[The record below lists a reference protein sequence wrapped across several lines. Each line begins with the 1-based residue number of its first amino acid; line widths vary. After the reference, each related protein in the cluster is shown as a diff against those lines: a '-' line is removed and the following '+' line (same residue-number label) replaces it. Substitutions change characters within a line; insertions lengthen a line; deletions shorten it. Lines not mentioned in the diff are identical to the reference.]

1 MTIIIA
7 VIMICILIFIHE
19 LGHFLAAKAC
29 GVKVNEF
36 ALGMGP
42 KLLKKQKGETLYT
55 LRAIPIGGFCAMEG
69 EDEESDDERAFNNK
83 SAGEKAFILVAGAGM
98 NFILALVLMIIVT
111 YNMGFATLTVGQV
124 IEGSPAQKAG
134 IEVGDELVSINGTK
148 LDEWNDFTEI
158 VSADKAHEALDIT
171 IKRDSEEMTFVATPK
186 KDEESG
192 RYIVGIGAQREKSA
206 FKSIVNGPKETINM
220 TKSMYAVLKQLVTGE
235 VSTKDLSG
243 PVGIVYMVDQSASQG
258 LMTFLY
264 FMAMMSLNLAVI
276 NLLPFPALDGGR
288 IIFLIIRKV
297 TGKAIT
303 DRTEA
308 AVHMIGMLLL
318 LLLMLYVTWNDIAKF
333 IIPIFK

>member
-7 VIMICILIFIHE
+7 IIMICILIFIHE

-42 KLLKKQKGETLYT
+42 KLLKKQKGDTLYT

-69 EDEESDDERAFNNK
+69 EDEESDDEHAFNNK
-83 SAGEKAFILVAGAGM
+83 PAGKKAFILVAGAGM
-98 NFILALVLMIIVT
+98 NFILALILMIIVT
-111 YNMGFATLTVGQV
+111 YNMGFATLTVGRV
-124 IEGSPAQKAG
+124 VENSPAETAG
-134 IEVGDELVSINGTK
+134 IKVGDELVSVNGTN
-148 LDEWNDFTEI
+148 LDEWYDFTEI
-158 VSADKAHEALDIT
+158 VSADKDGEAMDIT
-171 IKRDSEEMTFVATPK
+171 VNRDGEAITLSATPK

-192 RYIVGIGAQREKSA
+192 RYIVGVATQREKSA
-206 FKSIVNGPKETINM
+206 FKSIVNGPKETLNM
-220 TKSMYAVLKQLVTGE
+220 TKSMYVVLKQLVTGE

-258 LMTFLY
+258 FMTFLY
-264 FMAMMSLNLAVI
+264 FIAMMSLNLAVI

-288 IIFLIIRKV
+288 IIFLVIRKV

-308 AVHMIGMLLL
+308 VVHMIGMLLL
-318 LLLMLYVTWNDIAKF
+318 LLLMVYVTWNDIAKF
-333 IIPIFK
+333 IMPIFK

>member
-7 VIMICILIFIHE
+7 IIMICILIFIHE

-83 SAGEKAFILVAGAGM
+83 SAGKKAFILVAGAGM
-98 NFILALVLMIIVT
+98 NFILALILMIVVT
-111 YNMGFATLTVGQV
+111 YNMGFATLTVGKV
-124 IEGSPAQKAG
+124 VDGSPAQKAG
-134 IEVGDELVSINGTK
+134 IMAGDELVSVNGTK
-148 LDEWNDFTEI
+148 LDEWNDFTQI
-158 VSADKAHEALDIT
+158 VSADKEHEALDIT
-171 IKRDSEEMTFVATPK
+171 IKRGSEEMTFVATPK

-192 RYIVGIGAQREKSA
+192 RYIVGIATEREKST

-220 TKSMYAVLKQLVTGE
+220 TKSMYVVLKQLVTGE

-308 AVHMIGMLLL
+308 VVHMIGMLLL
-318 LLLMLYVTWNDIAKF
+318 LLLMVYVTWNDIAKF